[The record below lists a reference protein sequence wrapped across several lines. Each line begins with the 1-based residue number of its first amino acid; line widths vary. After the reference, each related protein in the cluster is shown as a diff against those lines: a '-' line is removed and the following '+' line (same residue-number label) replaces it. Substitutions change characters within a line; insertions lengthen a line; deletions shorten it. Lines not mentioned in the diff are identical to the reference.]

1 LHKLRPSELPWP
13 ALPEPRAISDETAEI
28 LDARQRLREE
38 LVKGREPKDYRWL
51 AGELLEYHRR
61 EARPAW
67 WWYFERCGMT
77 PEELVED
84 AESIGCLEA
93 ADNAPPARRK
103 RSLIYTLNFPP
114 QDHKLAPGLATDP
127 ATRQSAGEILEID
140 DTIGTLKLRRGPKL
154 AGTAL
159 PEALIPGGPYRDH
172 DQRMALFRLAESIH
186 KGDRRYPALEAVLQR
201 ERPRIDGLSETE
213 PVHTINVDEM
223 KSRALALNSSYLFIQ
238 GPPGAGKTWAGA
250 RLIAHLL
257 QNGKQVGVA
266 AQSHKAIHNLL
277 NEIEKF
283 AREKGVKFRGLKKSS
298 GDNPESVYEGDFITS
313 EEQFARFVEEA
324 KSVKL
329 LAGTAWLFSRQE
341 LDRSLDYLVIDEA
354 GQVALADA
362 LAMGTAAKNLVLLG
376 DPLQLAQVSQGL
388 HPPGSGAS
396 VLEHLLGEAP
406 TIPVDRGIFLEKS
419 YRMHPSVCAFISEI
433 VYAGRLHSDESAARR
448 TTSWGTGIRFV
459 PVEHDGNRTAS
470 DEEVAEVAKLIAQ
483 RRQGTFTDAD
493 GSTRQICD
501 DDFMVVAPYNAQVRR
516 LRAAL
521 PARVRVGTVD
531 KFQGQQAP
539 IVFFSMATSSGED
552 VPRNLAF
559 LFSRNRLNVAIS
571 RAQCLAYLVCS
582 PRLLE
587 ARCKTIE
594 EMELVNALCRLA
606 EYADRMPV

>member
-1 LHKLRPSELPWP
+1 
-13 ALPEPRAISDETAEI
+13 
-28 LDARQRLREE
+28 
-38 LVKGREPKDYRWL
+38 
-51 AGELLEYHRR
+51 LLEYHRR

-140 DTIGTLKLRRGPKL
+140 DATGTLKLLRGPKL

-159 PEALIPGGPYRDH
+159 PEAIIPGGPYRDH

-257 QNGKQVGVA
+257 QNGKRVGVA

-606 EYADRMPV
+606 EYADRMPA